1 MKCNEIEQF
10 IDSYLE
16 LDEDDP
22 LRIEIEAHLFDC
34 EHCSTILELD
44 FSSLSLSDL
53 SFTDA
58 DIKQTN
64 IDYINKHVMD
74 RIYAEEAWYMPIVT
88 KNYHFSRN
96 FRRNIAMIIACCLA
110 MFSIALFVFIFDY
123 KEDTKSTIAANISG
137 IVDIASAE
145 SVNLVSSNIYKGQI
159 PVASISDPIVMQVV
173 PTFPQYY
180 VALSL
185 LGIIMTILVL
195 NWFTRTRS

>member
-10 IDSYLE
+10 INSYME
-16 LDEDDP
+16 LDENDP

-34 EHCSTILELD
+34 EHCSSLLELD
-44 FSSLSLSDL
+44 YSTISFSEYPFDD
-53 SFTDA
+53 T
-58 DIKQTN
+58 DIKGTN

-74 RIYAEEAWYMPIVT
+74 RIYAEEAWYLPIAT
-88 KNYHFSRN
+88 KSYQFSRN
-96 FRRNIAMIIACCLA
+96 FRRNIAMIIASCLA

-123 KEDTKSTIAANISG
+123 KEDTKSTIAANVSG
-137 IVDIASAE
+137 VVDIANANSI
-145 SVNLVSSNIYKGQI
+145 NLVSSNIYKGQI

-185 LGIIMTILVL
+185 LGIIMTILLL

>member
-34 EHCSTILELD
+34 EHCSSLLELD
-44 FSSLSLSDL
+44 FSSISFSEL
-53 SFTDA
+53 SFADS

-74 RIYAEEAWYMPIVT
+74 RIYAEEAWYMPIAT

-137 IVDIASAE
+137 VVDIASAE
-145 SVNLVSSNIYKGQI
+145 SVNLVSSNIYRGQI